1 MTRLLPLLAA
11 LAAAGCN
18 ASPAS
23 LGITGPGAPP
33 KPPPIID
40 DSTILAPGTPDPG
53 NGYGPSVGPTPS
65 SASPSGGGQYFNY
78 N

>member
-1 MTRLLPLLAA
+1 MMRLLPLLAV
-11 LAAAGCN
+11 LTAAGCN

-33 KPPPIID
+33 KPPPAID
-40 DSTILAPGTPDPG
+40 DSTILAPGIPDPG
-53 NGYGPSVGPTPS
+53 STYGPSVGPTPS
-65 SASPSGGGQYFNY
+65 SSGPSGGQYFNY